1 MREEIAIGSH
11 SSAQRDAE
19 FALFAV
25 GDVRRCIT
33 DATIWPGT
41 SESS

>member
-1 MREEIAIGSH
+1 MMPKADPYPQRSASP
-11 SSAQRDAE
+11 SSWSSR
-19 FALFAV
+19 AV
-25 GDVRRCIT
+25 TCGRCIT